1 MINGLQI
8 WAVAYCR
15 SVMAFYEALA
25 KELKVP
31 LRILCEDIDSD
42 RFELGWSRDE
52 FAHLEIAQAGRTLE
66 ERKQQL
72 EERKSWAQWFS
83 TYQSS
88 PHVILIMEMARK
100 LGCRIAIGSEAPSNG
115 IRPSF
120 RRFIKSS
127 PLFYLMLRRR
137 IVKVAKIADFIVNYS
152 GDESLELQKIGWPID
167 KILPFGYYPPP
178 LQGLKPRTRTI
189 DDWRKFSILI
199 TGKMDWR
206 RGQDVVVEALEILN
220 VWGYFPKAVFTQ
232 KGEMYDILCK
242 RVSKGK
248 MDIDLVGFVDYEKLL
263 EYYCACSVFVAPGR
277 VEPWGMRINDALN
290 AGAPLIV
297 SRGMGGAKIVRD
309 YGCGL
314 TFNAGDA
321 LDLAYQLKRMMDSS
335 DEYLSPLRGV
345 LPKERQRNLYDLSGV
360 VSQIGYRTSC
370 KCLRSLLDCIELEAS
385 LLL

>member
-8 WAVAYCR
+8 WAAAHCR

-31 LRILCEDIDSD
+31 LRILCEEIDSD

-52 FAHLEIAQAGRTLE
+52 FAHLEIMQTGRTLE
-66 ERKQQL
+66 ERKKQL

-83 TYQSS
+83 TYQNC
-88 PHVILIMEMARK
+88 PHIMPIMEKAK
-100 LGCRIAIGSEAPSNG
+100 GLGCLVAIGSEAPSNG
-115 IRPSF
+115 IRPSL
-120 RRFIKSS
+120 RRSIKAS
-127 PLFYLMLRRR
+127 PFFYMMLRRR
-137 IVKVAKIADFIVNYS
+137 ISKAVSIADYIVNYS
-152 GDESLELQKIGWPID
+152 GDETLDLQRIGWPAN

-189 DDWRKFSILI
+189 EDWRKFNILI

-206 RGQDVVVEALEILN
+206 RGQDVAVEALEILKG
-220 VWGYFPKAVFTQ
+220 WGYLPQAVFTQ
-232 KGEMYDILCK
+232 KGELYNTLCK
-242 RVSKGK
+242 QIAKAKINVE
-248 MDIDLVGFVDYEKLL
+248 LVGFVEYEKLL
-263 EYYCACSVFVAPGR
+263 EYYRECSVFLAPGR

-335 DEYLSPLRGV
+335 EEYLSFAKYVPVAIEGCS
-345 LPKERQRNLYDLSGV
+345 PQRKAQELVKL
-360 VSQIGYRTSC
+360 IGNRFP
-370 KCLRSLLDCIELEAS
+370 DWV
-385 LLL
+385 